1 MIKICLSNYNSSIFQ
16 CCGNYLP
23 WRRTS
28 VILDV
33 ICLILLW
40 ICLTLTNTSVKFW
53 SIKFWA
59 LWVFQYQFQLQ
70 EMSDYWTFTILAF
83 RYQVIRLW
91 VLGQFLYLN
100 MYCCQITGQ
109 VLGCFFRFY
118 SKSFSKTL
126 PMNWDFRNQLAV
138 LPTVPILQYIRH
150 W

>member
-59 LWVFQYQFQLQ
+59 LWVFKYQFQLQ

-83 RYQVIRLW
+83 RYQVIRLS
-91 VLGQFLYLN
+91 VLGQFLFKQCKSLYSAKKKLENLSQLYLSN
-100 MYCCQITGQ
+100 KITLLNLIRISLVGTSACP
-109 VLGCFFRFY
+109 VMCWGY
-118 SKSFSKTL
+118 SK
-126 PMNWDFRNQLAV
+126 
-138 LPTVPILQYIRH
+138 
-150 W
+150 